1 MKLFSQ
7 AEINRMFTEQQNAI
21 RCFEVK
27 HNLEPTDFHSF
38 ILRLHSEP
46 QAVLIEMSQMM
57 HKKVAES

>member
-1 MKLFSQ
+1 
-7 AEINRMFTEQQNAI
+7 
-21 RCFEVK
+21 VK